1 MSKIIC
7 SLEEWDS
14 IIDYYRP
21 NGSSK
26 TWYLKEL
33 KELNRPL
40 MWGMWNIFSEDVEL
54 FDNGRF
60 RGIITPNY
68 SRNIEYTAIENI
80 DNQPHIYIINVWNL
94 HFFVENFD
102 IGFTCMSQKY
112 IEDVRNGKCKIVLI
126 YLFEGYTG
134 SHGNHD
140 LEILEK
146 WRKDMNFPVNSIYLI
161 CGNLISDQIVRD
173 RGLGY
178 QARPT
183 HSFEPWNRYDETT
196 PIDFK
201 PIDNRYLFLS
211 YNRNPRPQ
219 RLVFLTHL
227 LEYGIFDKGLIS
239 LNKLR
244 EPIPDYLNQD
254 HLNYLKDNAPFIIDH
269 RYDLDYN
276 LAVNITKE
284 DYERTFLSMV
294 TESLVDDGT
303 LFFSEKIWKPL
314 MVGHPFLLYGNQYSL
329 KYLKEKGYRTF
340 DKWFDE
346 SYDNEPSRD
355 QRSIMISKE
364 LKRLSELSMDEL
376 HQMRNE
382 MKEVCQ
388 HNQLKYRELYD
399 LKYSDMEINKD
410 ISDVL
415 EEIWS
420 DLNKN

>member
-14 IIDYYRP
+14 IINYYRP

-26 TWYLKEL
+26 TWYLNEL
-33 KELNRPL
+33 KELTRPL
-40 MWGMWNIFSEDVEL
+40 MWGMWNIFSEDGDL

-60 RGIITPNY
+60 KGIVTPNY
-68 SRNIEYTAIENI
+68 STNIEYTPIENI

-102 IGFTCMSQKY
+102 IGFKCMSQKY
-112 IEDVRNGKCKIVLI
+112 IDDVINGKSKIVLI
-126 YLFEGYTG
+126 YLFEGYSG

-146 WRKDMNFPVNSIYLI
+146 WRKDMDFPINSIYLI
-161 CGNLISDQIVRD
+161 CGNLISNQIVKERE
-173 RGLGY
+173 LGF

-183 HSFEPWNRYDETT
+183 HSFEPWNRYHEMT
-196 PIDFK
+196 PVDFK
-201 PIDNRYLFLS
+201 PIDNKYLFLS

-227 LEYGIFDKGLIS
+227 LEYGVFDKGLVS

-244 EPIPDYLNQD
+244 EPIPDYLNQE
-254 HLNYLKDNAPFIIDH
+254 HLNYLKDNAPFIIDN
-269 RYDLDYN
+269 RYDLNYN

-329 KYLKEKGYRTF
+329 KYLKDKGYKTF

-346 SYDNEPSRD
+346 NYDNEPNRD

-364 LKRLSELSMDEL
+364 LKRLSELSMEQL
-376 HQMRNE
+376 YQMRNE

-388 HNQLKYRELYD
+388 HNQLKYKELYD

-415 EEIWS
+415 DEIWS